1 MRQIVSKI
9 TLSPDFCSRNK
20 IPFFCLQLYFRLASD
35 YVKSLTDHPT
45 LQDKL
50 SHKNYETESTKVAI
64 YPPHLTPSQIHQGIK
79 DGLLHQGSFAASR
92 ENYLEGSVNVE
103 GYEKFVRT

>member
-1 MRQIVSKI
+1 MLIFS
-9 TLSPDFCSRNK
+9 L
-20 IPFFCLQLYFRLASD
+20 LAD
-35 YVKSLTDHPT
+35 AYVKSLTEHPT

-50 SHKNYETESTKVAI
+50 SHKNFETESTQVAI

-79 DGLLHQGSFAASR
+79 DGRLHQGSFVASR

>member
-1 MRQIVSKI
+1 M
-9 TLSPDFCSRNK
+9 
-20 IPFFCLQLYFRLASD
+20 
-35 YVKSLTDHPT
+35 KSLTDHPT

-50 SHKNYETESTKVAI
+50 SHKNFETESSKIAI

-79 DGLLHQGSFAASR
+79 DGKLHQGSFVASR

-103 GYEKFVRT
+103 GYEKFVRITKSISINLYLD